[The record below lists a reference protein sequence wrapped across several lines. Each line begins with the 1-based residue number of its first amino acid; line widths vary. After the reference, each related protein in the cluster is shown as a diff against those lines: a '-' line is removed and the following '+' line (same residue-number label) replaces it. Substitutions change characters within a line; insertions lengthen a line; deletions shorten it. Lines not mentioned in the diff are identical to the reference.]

1 MTTSWNNEERFATQT
16 AATYDGVTNV
26 EHLLLY
32 DDPDDTYD
40 GKQLT
45 VWVDEPVTS

>member
-1 MTTSWNNEERFATQT
+1 MTTPWTKEQLFESQSAG
-16 AATYDGVTNV
+16 TYDGVTNV
-26 EHLLLY
+26 EGLLLY

-45 VWVDEPVTS
+45 VWTKETVSS